1 MCFISFYLHLSLFF
15 KFINTGDH
23 IAITNSFSVS
33 AVKSHCL
40 SLSLTNAVLG
50 TVVIFLILDGFLLF
64 EIPLSTF
71 PFRIVK
77 YKNLHYLSRMQDIL
91 KLTLKI
97 TFPNRQKLK

>member
-1 MCFISFYLHLSLFF
+1 MFYFFLFIPFTLFLTLE
-15 KFINTGDH
+15 NHT
-23 IAITNSFSVS
+23 AITNSFSVS
-33 AVKSHCL
+33 SVKSHCL

-50 TVVIFLILDGFLLF
+50 TVVIFLILYGFLLF

-91 KLTLKI
+91 KLT
-97 TFPNRQKLK
+97 FPNRQTKA